1 MMSQYCLN
9 REELSRF
16 MEIVFGTANFQT
28 EEEKI
33 RLLVEEWESWNL
45 ELVCL
50 ATLLTQLLDNQ
61 QKQLV
66 AIDVYNILKKIYTLS
81 EERGLFSV
89 EQIDERF
96 IEYMLQDVRRD
107 NLSIEDDL
115 VEIRGNLG
123 ERKY

>member
-1 MMSQYCLN
+1 
-9 REELSRF
+9 